1 MVFRKNL
8 ITAYIL
14 SNCTPLTKSKTKAS
28 STSFGLDV
36 NVDVP
41 TAPRYQYG
49 GADGRSLVKTGI
61 DPGTVDAYRFMSFYL
76 EPKGKNFTD
85 LFTQVIDPIWLAQNP
100 DPNAQAL
107 RQAAGNTDKAKP
119 CWRILH
125 RVTYVSRILPE
136 FTAEAPPSLEKAT
149 RIAGFESNYGLIK
162 RFEPYLKDKDSPE
175 DFFNTIETIINT
187 QLPEFKAYKQ
197 EVKEYLALYFNMDMN

>member
-1 MVFRKNL
+1 M
-8 ITAYIL
+8 
-14 SNCTPLTKSKTKAS
+14 
-28 STSFGLDV
+28 GLDV
-36 NVDVP
+36 SVDIP
-41 TAPRYQYG
+41 TSPRYKYG
-49 GADGRSLVKTGI
+49 GTDGRSLVKGLI
-61 DPGTVDAYRFMSFYL
+61 SPGVVDAYRFMSFYL

-85 LFTQVIDPIWLAQNP
+85 LFTKVIDPIWLAQNP

-149 RIAGFESNYGLIK
+149 RVAGFESNYGLIK

-175 DFFNTIETIINT
+175 DFFNTIEDIINNNCPNLRPISKKSKDT
-187 QLPEFKAYKQ
+187 WHCILIWI
-197 EVKEYLALYFNMDMN
+197 